1 MGMDDFNRAQQ
12 GIIKRYYKNI
22 DSIQLQRLADLA
34 GELYLA
40 EGKKLE
46 RTWKA
51 VVATLEKLEI
61 PKARIDHI
69 VKEAKPEL
77 VAGVVKE
84 LSAAR

>member
-51 VVATLEKLEI
+51 VAATLEKLEI
-61 PKARIDHI
+61 PAARVAHI
-69 VKEAKPEL
+69 LKEAKPEL

-84 LSAAR
+84 LSAAK

>member
-22 DSIQLQRLADLA
+22 DAIQLQRLADLA

-40 EGKKLE
+40 EGKKRE
-46 RTWKA
+46 RAWKA
-51 VVATLEKLEI
+51 VAEVLAKLEV
-61 PKARIDHI
+61 PQTRIDHI

-84 LSAAR
+84 LSAK

>member
-1 MGMDDFNRAQQ
+1 MGMQDFNRAQQ
-12 GIIKRYYKNI
+12 GIIVRYYQNI

-51 VVATLEKLEI
+51 IAATLEKLEI
-61 PKARIDHI
+61 PATRIAHI
-69 VKEAKPEL
+69 LKEAKPEL

-84 LSAAR
+84 LSAAA